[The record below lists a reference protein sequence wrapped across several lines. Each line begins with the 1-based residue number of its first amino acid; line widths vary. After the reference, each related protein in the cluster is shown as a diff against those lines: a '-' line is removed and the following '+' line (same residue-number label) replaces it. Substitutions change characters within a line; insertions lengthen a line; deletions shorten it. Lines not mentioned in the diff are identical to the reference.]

1 MPENN
6 VAETWAAEFGMR
18 PSVENTK
25 YLMEILATT
34 KNPHK
39 HRHQDLAALTGSID
53 KVGFKNVIALW
64 QDPQTGKA
72 EVIYGGGRI
81 ETGDKKGMER
91 LPVVWMLDFDKAKAK
106 FLRVADNRVQQ
117 LAPAYDDDILID
129 HLKDLKLDNFEYD
142 FLKLEKYDKFL
153 INDLAADD
161 PIFQSIAPG
170 YEELVNGPVARKVD
184 ENIESEP
191 STPFE
196 VDKPGDLDKPPV
208 AEIEPVKNDDSEMGG
223 IVFPSDPVWG
233 IPVLSLKYQAEKVT
247 KPVVK
252 WGEVGRKDKS
262 VTGGIWHFY
271 VEDHKF
277 ETLYY
282 NDPNAP
288 MYANPYAM
296 VLPNYSIS
304 ELTPYSWIMGQTF
317 KKFWLG
323 RYWQSKG
330 FRIFV
335 DLNVRLDADQ
345 IKLVGCPINFL
356 GVPRG
361 WRAYATRGYNSSA
374 EYLKLEYQ
382 WACKWAE
389 SDDIIFM
396 VIGGGKEVQRVATDM
411 QWTHIPERM
420 DVVWHPELD
429 DGLATK
435 VQPSQFKNIKK

>member
-64 QDPQTGKA
+64 QNPETGRP

-81 ETGDKKGMER
+81 MSGDSHGYER
-91 LPVVWMLDFDKAKAK
+91 LPVVWIQDFDKAKAK
-106 FLRVADNRVQQ
+106 FLRVADNRVPQ
-117 LAPAYDDDILID
+117 LAPAYDDEILID
-129 HLKDLKLDNFEYD
+129 HLKDLKLENFEYD

-153 INDLAADD
+153 TDDLAADD

-184 ENIESEP
+184 GTVESA
-191 STPFE
+191 PFE

-208 AEIEPVKNDDSEMGG
+208 AEIEPVKNDDYEMGG

-247 KPVVK
+247 KPIVK

-271 VEDHKF
+271 VKDYKF

-288 MYANPYAM
+288 MYADPYAM
-296 VLPNYSIS
+296 VLPNYSVR
-304 ELTPYSWIMGQTF
+304 EFTPYSWIMGQTF

-345 IKLVGCPINFL
+345 IELVGCPINFL

-374 EYLKLEYQ
+374 DYLKLEYQ

-396 VIGGGKEVQRVATDM
+396 VIGGGKEVQRVANEY
-411 QWTHIPERM
+411 QWTWIPERM
-420 DVVWHPELD
+420 DVVWNPELD
-429 DGLATK
+429 DGLPTK
-435 VQPSQFKNIKK
+435 VPTSEFKNIKK

>member
-64 QDPQTGKA
+64 QNPETGRP

-81 ETGDKKGMER
+81 KTGDSHGYER
-91 LPVVWMLDFDKAKAK
+91 LPVVWIQDFDKAKAK
-106 FLRVADNRVQQ
+106 FLRVADNRVPQ
-117 LAPAYDDDILID
+117 LAPAYDDEILID
-129 HLKDLKLDNFEYD
+129 HLKDLKLENFEYD

-153 INDLAADD
+153 TDDLAADD

-184 ENIESEP
+184 GTVESA
-191 STPFE
+191 PFE

-208 AEIEPVKNDDSEMGG
+208 AEIEPVKNDDYEMGG

-247 KPVVK
+247 KPIVK

-271 VEDHKF
+271 VKDYKF

-288 MYANPYAM
+288 MYADPYAM
-296 VLPNYSIS
+296 VLPNYSVR
-304 ELTPYSWIMGQTF
+304 EFTPYSWIMGQTF

-345 IKLVGCPINFL
+345 IELVGCPINFL

-374 EYLKLEYQ
+374 DYLKLEYQ

-396 VIGGGKEVQRVATDM
+396 VIGGGKEVQRVANEY
-411 QWTHIPERM
+411 QWTWIPERM
-420 DVVWHPELD
+420 DVVWNPELD
-429 DGLATK
+429 DGLPTK
-435 VQPSQFKNIKK
+435 VPTSEFKNIKK